1 MRRSRKAKI
10 EGATP
15 FRGFYMELKS
25 KVDFKKKSRE
35 AALLAADFVKRHYK
49 KLLIAAAV
57 FFALFIFV
65 LPSINFIKFM
75 LIIPIFIILG
85 SFSTFYHNYFHA
97 PIDFELVKLFTV
109 LAAVAYG
116 IFPGIFVG
124 VASTL
129 FGRILSGRIDHRMI
143 FSISAIAVISILAA
157 AFSNSDIFVLGLAL
171 TIVYHIITAPFSL
184 LMGDNPGFGA
194 LYIGSNIVFNIFFFA
209 KIAPLLLPVL

>member
-1 MRRSRKAKI
+1 
-10 EGATP
+10 
-15 FRGFYMELKS
+15 MELKN
-25 KVDFKKKSRE
+25 KLDLKKNSRE
-35 AALLAADFVKRHYK
+35 TALFAANLIKRHYR
-49 KLLIAAAV
+49 KLLLATAI

-65 LPSINFIKFM
+65 LPSINFIKF
-75 LIIPIFIILG
+75 LLVIPIFIILG

-109 LAAVAYG
+109 LTAVAYG

-171 TIVYHIITAPFSL
+171 TIVYHILTAPFSL

-194 LYIGSNIVFNIFFFA
+194 LYIGTNIIFNILFFA
-209 KIAPLLLPVL
+209 KIASLLLPVL